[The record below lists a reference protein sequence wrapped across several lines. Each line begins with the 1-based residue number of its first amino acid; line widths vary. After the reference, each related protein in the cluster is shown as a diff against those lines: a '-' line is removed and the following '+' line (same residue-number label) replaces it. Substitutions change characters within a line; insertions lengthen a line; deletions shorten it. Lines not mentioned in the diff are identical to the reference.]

1 MKRPSWLPRDGV
13 RVAIYLAIIGAIL
26 ASRYFRSQR
35 PADDA
40 RLPTVEDAV
49 QAEPASKT
57 ADEASQEI
65 RPGFTLFG
73 WSREPAE
80 GGGATVHVLA
90 QMLRVP
96 EGKDWTACRLALKKG
111 EAGLPAEAP
120 RDQPPSRGEW
130 HLMAFHLPS
139 DAADAADLAEAE
151 VTFEDWP
158 PCRLREDAQ
167 DKFANIVKFYD
178 LVKDKGAKTE

>member
-1 MKRPSWLPRDGV
+1 MKRPRWLPRDGV
-13 RVAIYLAIIGAIL
+13 RVAIYLAIIAAIL

-40 RLPTVEDAV
+40 RLPTVENA
-49 QAEPASKT
+49 QKTEPAPKT
-57 ADEASQEI
+57 AAEASQEV
-65 RPGFTLFG
+65 RSGFTLFG

-111 EAGLPAEAP
+111 EAGLPAKAP
-120 RDQPPSRGEW
+120 KDQPPSRGVW
-130 HLMAFHLPS
+130 HLMAFHLP
-139 DAADAADLAEAE
+139 AEAADLAEAE
-151 VTFEDWP
+151 VTFEDWA
-158 PCRLREDAQ
+158 PCHLREDAQ
-167 DKFANIVKFYD
+167 QQFAKIVEVYE
-178 LVKDKGAKTE
+178 LMKDQGAKAE

>member
-1 MKRPSWLPRDGV
+1 MKRPSWLPRDSV
-13 RVAIYLAIIGAIL
+13 RVAIYLAIIAAIL
-26 ASRYFRSQR
+26 ASRYFRSQ
-35 PADDA
+35 PQAEDT
-40 RLPTVEDAV
+40 RLPTVEDA
-49 QAEPASKT
+49 AKTEPTSKT
-57 ADEASQEI
+57 ADEAPQEI

-120 RDQPPSRGEW
+120 KDQPPSRGAW
-130 HLMAFHLPS
+130 HLMAFHLP
-139 DAADAADLAEAE
+139 ADAADLAEAE
-151 VTFEDWP
+151 VTFEDWA
-158 PCRLREDAQ
+158 PCHLREDAQ
-167 DKFANIVKFYD
+167 QKFAKIVEVYE
-178 LVKDKGAKTE
+178 LMKDQGAKTE